1 MLVVEIFNHNLNFKT
16 PGGTSRGI
24 LKNKPTWYIKI
35 YYGNKPSVY
44 GLGECGPIK
53 DLSIESADEMM
64 DQLKKVQKSINDLS
78 SLDLSLFPSIQFGIE
93 SALKDLKN
101 GGKRIIFQNSFLEG
115 KPIKINGL
123 IWMGNKDFM
132 LNQIKSKIEKG
143 FSCLKLKI
151 GSIDFMEEI
160 SILKNIRKQFSSK
173 ILEIRVDANGALSNK
188 DVLKKLDTLGEL
200 NIHSIE
206 QPIAINQWDYLKEIC
221 EKSPIPIALDE
232 ELIHLKK
239 EKNEFIKYISPHYI
253 VLKPTLIG
261 GFEAT
266 KKWINIAKKNNIN
279 WWVTSALE
287 SNVGLN
293 AIAQFCANYQLTLS
307 QGLGTGQLFSNNI
320 TSPLEIKGEYIFY
333 EKNKIWDLSNFEKS
347 NDNYQL

>member
-1 MLVVEIFNHNLNFKT
+1 MLAAEIFYHNLNFII

-35 YYGNKPSVY
+35 YHNDNPSIF
-44 GLGECGPIK
+44 GLGECGPIQG
-53 DLSIESADEMM
+53 LSIESGDKMM
-64 DQLKKVQKSINDLS
+64 DQLKKVKESINDLS
-78 SLDLSLFPSIQFGIE
+78 SLDLSLFPSINFGIE
-93 SALKDLKN
+93 NALKDLKN
-101 GGKRIIFQNSFLEG
+101 GGKRIIFKNSFLHG

-123 IWMGNKDFM
+123 IWMGDKDFM
-132 LNQIKSKIEKG
+132 IKQIKSKIEKG

-173 ILEIRVDANGALSNK
+173 ILEIRVDANGAFSPKN
-188 DVLKKLDTLGEL
+188 VLQKLDTLGKLE
-200 NIHSIE
+200 IHSIE
-206 QPIAINQWDYLKEIC
+206 QPIAVNQWDYLKEIC

-232 ELIHLKK
+232 ELIQLKI
-239 EKNEFIKYISPHYI
+239 EKNEFLKYVSPHFL

-266 KKWINIAKKNNIN
+266 KKWIDIAKENNIN

-287 SNVGLN
+287 SNVGLS
-293 AIAQFCANYQLTLS
+293 AIAQFCANYQLTLP

-320 TSPLEIKGEYIFY
+320 PSPLEIKGENIFY
-333 EKNKIWDLSNFEKS
+333 NENKTWDLSNFEKVK
-347 NDNYQL
+347 

>member
-1 MLVVEIFNHNLNFKT
+1 MSVAEIFYHKLNFIL

-24 LKNKPTWYIKI
+24 LKNKPTWFIKI
-35 YYGNKPSVY
+35 NYIDNPSVF
-44 GLGECGPIK
+44 GLGECGPIEG
-53 DLSIESADEMM
+53 LSIESVNKMM
-64 DQLKKVQKSINDLS
+64 DQLKKVQKSINNLS

-101 GGKRIIFQNSFLEG
+101 GGKRIIFQNSFLHG
-115 KPIKINGL
+115 NPIKINGL

-132 LNQIKSKIEKG
+132 VNQIKSKIEKG

-151 GSIDFMEEI
+151 GSIDFKEEI
-160 SILKNIRKQFSSK
+160 SILKNIRKQFNSK
-173 ILEIRVDANGALSNK
+173 VLEIRVDANGAFSTK
-188 DVLKKLDTLGEL
+188 DVLQKLDTLGKLE
-200 NIHSIE
+200 IHSIE
-206 QPIAINQWDYLKEIC
+206 QPIAVNQWDYLKEIC
-221 EKSPIPIALDE
+221 EKTPIPIALDE
-232 ELIHLKK
+232 ELIQFKK
-239 EKNEFIKYISPHYI
+239 EKNEFIKYISPHFL

-266 KKWINIAKKNNIN
+266 KEWINIAEEKNIK

-293 AIAQFCANYQLTLS
+293 AIAQFSANYQLNLH

-320 TSPLEIKGEYIFY
+320 PSPLVVKGEYIFY
-333 EKNKIWDLSNFEKS
+333 EKNKTWDLSNFEKS
-347 NDNYQL
+347 NDTN

>member
-1 MLVVEIFNHNLNFKT
+1 MLATEIFYHNLNFII

-35 YYGNKPSVY
+35 YYSENPNIF
-44 GLGECGPIK
+44 GLGECGPIEG
-53 DLSIESADEMM
+53 LSIESGDEMM
-64 DQLKKVQKSINDLS
+64 NQLKKVQKSINDLS
-78 SLDLSLFPSIQFGIE
+78 SIDLSLFPSIQFGIE
-93 SALKDLKN
+93 NALKDLKN
-101 GGKRIIFQNSFLEG
+101 GGERIIFQNSFTEG

-132 LNQIKSKIEKG
+132 VNQIKSKIEKG

-151 GSIDFMEEI
+151 GSIDFKEEI

-173 ILEIRVDANGALSNK
+173 ILEIRVDANGAFSTKN
-188 DVLKKLDTLGEL
+188 VLRKLDALDL
-200 NIHSIE
+200 LKIHSIE
-206 QPIAINQWDYLKEIC
+206 QPIAVNQWDYLKEIC

-232 ELIHLKK
+232 ELIQLKRERK
-239 EKNEFIKYISPHYI
+239 EFIEYVSPQYL

-261 GFEAT
+261 GFEET
-266 KKWINIAKKNNIN
+266 KKWINIAKQNNIK
-279 WWVTSALE
+279 WWITSALE

-293 AIAQFCANYQLTLS
+293 AIAQFCGNYQLTLP

-320 TSPLEIKGEYIFY
+320 SSPLEIKGEHIFY
-333 EKNKIWDLSNFEKS
+333 KKNKMWDLSNFEKVR
-347 NDNYQL
+347 

>member
-35 YYGNKPSVY
+35 FHDTNHSLF
-44 GLGECGPIK
+44 GLGECGPIEG
-53 DLSIESADEMM
+53 LSMESVDEIMN
-64 DQLKKVQKSINDLS
+64 QLKKVQKSINDLS

-93 SALKDLKN
+93 SALRDLKN
-101 GGKRIIFQNSFLEG
+101 GGKRIIFQNSFAQG

-132 LNQIKSKIEKG
+132 VNQIKSKIEKG

-151 GSIDFMEEI
+151 GSINFTEEI
-160 SILKNIRKQFSSK
+160 SILKNIRKQFSPK
-173 ILEIRVDANGALSNK
+173 ILEIRVDANGALSTK
-188 DVLKKLDTLGEL
+188 DVFKKLETLGEL
-200 NIHSIE
+200 KIHSIE
-206 QPIAINQWDYLKEIC
+206 QPIAINQWDYLREIC

-232 ELIHLKK
+232 ELIQLKK
-239 EKNEFIKYISPHYI
+239 EKNEFIKYISPHYL

-266 KKWINIAKKNNIN
+266 KKWIDIAEKNNIN

-287 SNVGLN
+287 SNIGLN
-293 AIAQFCANYQLTLS
+293 AIAQFCANYQLTLP

-320 TSPLEIKGEYIFY
+320 PSPLDIKREYIFY
-333 EKNKIWDLSNFEKS
+333 KKNKTWDLSNFEKS
-347 NDNYQL
+347 NDNYRL

>member
-1 MLVVEIFNHNLNFKT
+1 MLSAEIFYHNLNFRI

-35 YYGNKPSVY
+35 YHNDNPSIF
-44 GLGECGPIK
+44 GLGECGPIQG
-53 DLSIESADEMM
+53 LSIEPADKMM
-64 DQLKKVQKSINDLS
+64 DQLKKVQESINDLS
-78 SLDLSLFPSIQFGIE
+78 SLDLSLFPSINFGIE
-93 SALKDLKN
+93 NALKDLKN
-101 GGKRIIFQNSFLEG
+101 GGKRIIFQNSFLQG

-123 IWMGNKDFM
+123 IWMGDKYFM
-132 LNQIKSKIEKG
+132 INQIKSKIEKG

-151 GSIDFMEEI
+151 GSIDFKEEI

-173 ILEIRVDANGALSNK
+173 ILEIRVDANGAFSSKN
-188 DVLKKLDTLGEL
+188 VLQKLDTLGKLE
-200 NIHSIE
+200 IHSIE
-206 QPIAINQWDYLKEIC
+206 QPIAVNQWDYLKEIC

-232 ELIHLKK
+232 ELIQLKK
-239 EKNEFIKYISPHYI
+239 EKNEFIKYISPQYL

-266 KKWINIAKKNNIN
+266 KKWINIAEENNIN

-287 SNVGLN
+287 SNVGLS
-293 AIAQFCANYQLTLS
+293 AIAQFCANYPLILP

-320 TSPLEIKGEYIFY
+320 PSPLEIKGENIFY
-333 EKNKIWDLSNFEKS
+333 NENKTWDLSNFEKVK
-347 NDNYQL
+347 

>member
-1 MLVVEIFNHNLNFKT
+1 MLAAQIFYHHLNFII
-16 PGGTSRGI
+16 PGGTSRGV

-35 YYGNKPSVY
+35 YHDDNPSIF
-44 GLGECGPIK
+44 GLGECGPIQG
-53 DLSIESADEMM
+53 LSIESGDKMM

-78 SLDLSLFPSIQFGIE
+78 SLDLSLFPSINFGIE
-93 SALKDLKN
+93 NALKDLKN
-101 GGKRIIFQNSFLEG
+101 GGKRIIFKNSFLQG

-123 IWMGNKDFM
+123 IWMGDKDFM
-132 LNQIKSKIEKG
+132 INQIKSKIEKG

-173 ILEIRVDANGALSNK
+173 ILEIRVDANGAFSSKN
-188 DVLKKLDTLGEL
+188 VLQKLDTLGKLE
-200 NIHSIE
+200 IHSIE
-206 QPIAINQWDYLKEIC
+206 QPIAVNQWDYLKKIC

-232 ELIHLKK
+232 ELIQLKK
-239 EKNEFIKYISPHYI
+239 EKNEFVKYISPQYL
-253 VLKPTLIG
+253 VLKPTLVG

-266 KKWINIAKKNNIN
+266 RKWINIAEKNNIN

-287 SNVGLN
+287 SNIGLS
-293 AIAQFCANYQLTLS
+293 AIAQFCANYPLTLP

-320 TSPLEIKGEYIFY
+320 PSPLEIKGENIFY
-333 EKNKIWDLSNFEKS
+333 NENKTWDLSNFEKFK
-347 NDNYQL
+347 

>member
-1 MLVVEIFNHNLNFKT
+1 MLAAEIFYHNLNFII

-35 YYGNKPSVY
+35 YHNDNPSIF
-44 GLGECGPIK
+44 GLGECGPIQG
-53 DLSIESADEMM
+53 LSIESGEKMM
-64 DQLKKVQKSINDLS
+64 DQLKKVKESINDLS
-78 SLDLSLFPSIQFGIE
+78 SLDLSLFPSINFGIE
-93 SALKDLKN
+93 NALKDLKN
-101 GGKRIIFQNSFLEG
+101 DGKRIIFKNSFLQG

-123 IWMGNKDFM
+123 IWMGDKDFM
-132 LNQIKSKIEKG
+132 INQIKSKIEKG

-173 ILEIRVDANGALSNK
+173 ILEIRVDANGAFSSKN
-188 DVLKKLDTLGEL
+188 VLQKLDTLGKLE
-200 NIHSIE
+200 IHSIE
-206 QPIAINQWDYLKEIC
+206 QPIAVNQWDYLKEIC

-232 ELIHLKK
+232 ELIQLKK
-239 EKNEFIKYISPHYI
+239 EKNEFIKYISPQYL

-266 KKWINIAKKNNIN
+266 KKWINIAEENHIN

-287 SNVGLN
+287 SNVGLS
-293 AIAQFCANYQLTLS
+293 AIAQFCANYPLTLP

-320 TSPLEIKGEYIFY
+320 PSPLEIKGENIFY
-333 EKNKIWDLSNFEKS
+333 NESKTWDLSNFEKVK
-347 NDNYQL
+347 

>member
-1 MLVVEIFNHNLNFKT
+1 MLAAQIFYHHLNFII
-16 PGGTSRGI
+16 PGGTSRGV

-35 YYGNKPSVY
+35 YHDDNPSIF
-44 GLGECGPIK
+44 GLGECGPIQG
-53 DLSIESADEMM
+53 LSIESGDKMM

-78 SLDLSLFPSIQFGIE
+78 SLDLSLFPSINFGIE
-93 SALKDLKN
+93 NALKDLKN
-101 GGKRIIFQNSFLEG
+101 GGKRIIFKNSFLQG

-123 IWMGNKDFM
+123 IWMGDKDFM
-132 LNQIKSKIEKG
+132 INQIKSKIEKG

-173 ILEIRVDANGALSNK
+173 ILEIRVDANGAFSSKN
-188 DVLKKLDTLGEL
+188 VLQKLDTLGKLE
-200 NIHSIE
+200 IHSIE
-206 QPIAINQWDYLKEIC
+206 QPIAVNQWDYLKEIC

-232 ELIHLKK
+232 ELIQLKK
-239 EKNEFIKYISPHYI
+239 EKNEFVKYISPQYL
-253 VLKPTLIG
+253 VLKPTLVG

-266 KKWINIAKKNNIN
+266 RKWINIAEKNNIN

-287 SNVGLN
+287 SNIGLS
-293 AIAQFCANYQLTLS
+293 AIAQFCANYPLTLP

-320 TSPLEIKGEYIFY
+320 PSPLEIKGENIFY
-333 EKNKIWDLSNFEKS
+333 NENKTWDLSNFEKFK
-347 NDNYQL
+347 

>member
-1 MLVVEIFNHNLNFKT
+1 MLASEIFYHNLNFII

-35 YYGNKPSVY
+35 YHDDNPNIF
-44 GLGECGPIK
+44 GLGECGPIEG
-53 DLSIESADEMM
+53 LSIESVDEMM
-64 DQLKKVQKSINDLS
+64 SQLKKVQNSINDLS
-78 SLDLSLFPSIQFGIE
+78 SLDLTLFPSIQFGIE
-93 SALKDLKN
+93 NALKDLKN
-101 GGKRIIFQNSFLEG
+101 GGKRIVFKNSFLEG

-132 LNQIKSKIEKG
+132 VNQIKSKIEKG

-160 SILKNIRKQFSSK
+160 SILKNIRKKFSSK
-173 ILEIRVDANGALSNK
+173 ILEIRVDANGAFSTK
-188 DVLKKLDTLGEL
+188 DVLRKLNTLEEL
-200 NIHSIE
+200 KIHSIE
-206 QPIAINQWDYLKEIC
+206 QPIAVNQWSYLKEIC

-232 ELIHLKK
+232 ELIKVKK
-239 EKNEFIKYISPHYI
+239 EKNEFIEYISPHYL

-261 GFEAT
+261 GFEET
-266 KKWINIAKKNNIN
+266 KKWINIAEKNNIK

-287 SNVGLN
+287 SNVGLS
-293 AIAQFCANYQLTLS
+293 AIAQFCGNYQLSLP

-320 TSPLEIKGEYIFY
+320 SSPLEIKGENIFY
-333 EKNKIWDLSNFEKS
+333 KKNKTWDLSKFEKVK
-347 NDNYQL
+347 

>member
-1 MLVVEIFNHNLNFKT
+1 MLVAEIFYHNLNFLI

-24 LKNKPTWYIKI
+24 LKNKPTWFIKI
-35 YYGNKPSVY
+35 YYIDNPSVF
-44 GLGECGPIK
+44 GLGECGPIEG
-53 DLSIESADEMM
+53 LSFESGDKMM
-64 DQLKKVQKSINDLS
+64 DQLKKVQKSINNLS

-101 GGKRIIFQNSFLEG
+101 GGKRIIFQNSFLQG
-115 KPIKINGL
+115 NPIKINGL

-132 LNQIKSKIEKG
+132 VNQIKSKIEKG

-151 GSIDFMEEI
+151 GSIDFKEEI
-160 SILKNIRKQFSSK
+160 SILKNIRKQFNSK
-173 ILEIRVDANGALSNK
+173 VLEIRVDANGAFSTK
-188 DVLKKLDTLGEL
+188 DVLQKLDTLGKLE
-200 NIHSIE
+200 IHSIE
-206 QPIAINQWDYLKEIC
+206 QPIAVNQWDYLKEIC
-221 EKSPIPIALDE
+221 EKTPIPIALDE
-232 ELIHLKK
+232 ELIQFKK
-239 EKNEFIKYISPHYI
+239 EKNEFIKYISPHFL

-266 KKWINIAKKNNIN
+266 KEWINIAEEKNIK

-293 AIAQFCANYQLTLS
+293 AIAQFSANYQLNLH

-320 TSPLEIKGEYIFY
+320 PSPLVVKGEYIFY
-333 EKNKIWDLSNFEKS
+333 EKNKTWDLSNFEKS
-347 NDNYQL
+347 NDNN